1 MFDLIFR
8 KIELNMREI
17 GHGDVTVN
25 KNMKFLV
32 KSFYNIL
39 LNCENYKTKNLNEK
53 KVFLLKYLSMNKIN
67 KSVNN
72 TDLVSY
78 FDNYQAFCLD
88 LSSDNVL
95 KGDLNFSYK

>member
-1 MFDLIFR
+1 
-8 KIELNMREI
+8 
-17 GHGDVTVN
+17 
-25 KNMKFLV
+25 
-32 KSFYNIL
+32 
-39 LNCENYKTKNLNEK
+39 
-53 KVFLLKYLSMNKIN
+53 MNKIT

-78 FDNYQAFCLD
+78 FDKYQAFCLD